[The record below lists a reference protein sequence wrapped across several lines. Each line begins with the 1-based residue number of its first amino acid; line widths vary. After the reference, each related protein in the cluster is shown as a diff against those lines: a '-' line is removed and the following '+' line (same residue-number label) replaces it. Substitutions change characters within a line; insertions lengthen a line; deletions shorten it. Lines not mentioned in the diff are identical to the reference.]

1 MGGYVKEF
9 KKEMILDIV
18 FSSFYTLFIGAIPI
32 VIKYLLDIGLELT
45 LKQLL
50 LLTGIY
56 ILLSLLGMICSYL
69 SQYYSWKWTT
79 SLKAKLKTHL
89 MNKLLNFNEQEFY
102 SKQRDEYVSVFSNDI
117 EAIVEQYFCKFV
129 DLVKSFLMV
138 IVYGIYMFIFLNAW
152 IAFIIIIT
160 SLFTLFLPKITGKKL
175 SSKKLIYMNSLEDLT
190 HRIIDVLSGF
200 TLTNSRNKN
209 YIMNYFKEKVDHTQ
223 QLEFYYGCFKAF
235 TIVFNGFVMYLLD
248 VSAFFIAGLML
259 VLHKITL
266 GTATAS
272 LSYGK
277 QFIWPIRYM
286 IDDLNDI
293 QDIKKI
299 YEKYNLITNRKI
311 RQMESILFNDKIE
324 YTEVQVHYDYFNLQ
338 PFSFSFEKGKK
349 YLFLGPS
356 GVGKSTL
363 FNLFTKQ
370 ILPNEGEI
378 HIDNYNLNKLDLAY
392 LVSGVY
398 HGNHIYDTSVYNNL
412 TLFSTYSIEP
422 LNQLLKKNP
431 NEKIEYLLK
440 QKNSMNL
447 SQGEKQMISLLRT
460 YLSDTPIVLLD
471 EAFESIDVASR
482 EYFQNLFLN
491 DSSKTILM
499 ITHDYDDQL
508 IQKFDEVIYLKNS

>member
-1 MGGYVKEF
+1 
-9 KKEMILDIV
+9 
-18 FSSFYTLFIGAIPI
+18 
-32 VIKYLLDIGLELT
+32 
-45 LKQLL
+45 
-50 LLTGIY
+50 
-56 ILLSLLGMICSYL
+56 
-69 SQYYSWKWTT
+69 
-79 SLKAKLKTHL
+79 
-89 MNKLLNFNEQEFY
+89 
-102 SKQRDEYVSVFSNDI
+102 
-117 EAIVEQYFCKFV
+117 
-129 DLVKSFLMV
+129 
-138 IVYGIYMFIFLNAW
+138 
-152 IAFIIIIT
+152 
-160 SLFTLFLPKITGKKL
+160 
-175 SSKKLIYMNSLEDLT
+175 
-190 HRIIDVLSGF
+190 
-200 TLTNSRNKN
+200 
-209 YIMNYFKEKVDHTQ
+209 
-223 QLEFYYGCFKAF
+223 
-235 TIVFNGFVMYLLD
+235 MYLLD
-248 VSAFFIAGLML
+248 VSAFFIVGIML

-266 GTATAS
+266 GTASAS

-311 RQMESILFNDKIE
+311 KQMESILFNDKIE
-324 YTEVQVHYDYFNLQ
+324 YTEVQVHYDHFNLQ

-370 ILPNEGEI
+370 ILPNEGKI
-378 HIDNYNLNKLDLAY
+378 HIDNHNLNKLDLAY

-398 HGNHIYDTSVYNNL
+398 QENHIYDTSVYNNL

-431 NEKIEYLLK
+431 NKKIDYLLK
-440 QKNSMNL
+440 QKASVNL
-447 SQGEKQMISLLRT
+447 SQGEKQMLSLLRT

-499 ITHDYDDQL
+499 ITHDYDDQF

>member
-1 MGGYVKEF
+1 MEIIEFKDDIEF
-9 KKEMILDIV
+9 KK
-18 FSSFYTLFIGAIPI
+18 
-32 VIKYLLDIGLELT
+32 
-45 LKQLL
+45 
-50 LLTGIY
+50 
-56 ILLSLLGMICSYL
+56 
-69 SQYYSWKWTT
+69 
-79 SLKAKLKTHL
+79 
-89 MNKLLNFNEQEFY
+89 
-102 SKQRDEYVSVFSNDI
+102 
-117 EAIVEQYFCKFV
+117 
-129 DLVKSFLMV
+129 
-138 IVYGIYMFIFLNAW
+138 
-152 IAFIIIIT
+152 
-160 SLFTLFLPKITGKKL
+160 
-175 SSKKLIYMNSLEDLT
+175 
-190 HRIIDVLSGF
+190 
-200 TLTNSRNKN
+200 
-209 YIMNYFKEKVDHTQ
+209 
-223 QLEFYYGCFKAF
+223 
-235 TIVFNGFVMYLLD
+235 
-248 VSAFFIAGLML
+248 
-259 VLHKITL
+259 
-266 GTATAS
+266 
-272 LSYGK
+272 
-277 QFIWPIRYM
+277 
-286 IDDLNDI
+286 
-293 QDIKKI
+293 
-299 YEKYNLITNRKI
+299 
-311 RQMESILFNDKIE
+311 
-324 YTEVQVHYDYFNLQ
+324 VQVYYDHFKMA
-338 PFSFSFEKGKK
+338 PFTWHFEKGKK

-370 ILPNEGEI
+370 ILPNEGKI
-378 HIDNYNLNKLDLAY
+378 HIDNHNLNKLDLAY

>member
-1 MGGYVKEF
+1 MWGYVKEF

-160 SLFTLFLPKITGKKL
+160 SLFSLFLPKVTGKKL

-209 YIMNYFKEKVDHTQ
+209 YIMNYFK
-223 QLEFYYGCFKAF
+223 
-235 TIVFNGFVMYLLD
+235 
-248 VSAFFIAGLML
+248 
-259 VLHKITL
+259 
-266 GTATAS
+266 
-272 LSYGK
+272 
-277 QFIWPIRYM
+277 
-286 IDDLNDI
+286 
-293 QDIKKI
+293 
-299 YEKYNLITNRKI
+299 
-311 RQMESILFNDKIE
+311 
-324 YTEVQVHYDYFNLQ
+324 
-338 PFSFSFEKGKK
+338 
-349 YLFLGPS
+349 
-356 GVGKSTL
+356 
-363 FNLFTKQ
+363 
-370 ILPNEGEI
+370 
-378 HIDNYNLNKLDLAY
+378 
-392 LVSGVY
+392 
-398 HGNHIYDTSVYNNL
+398 
-412 TLFSTYSIEP
+412 
-422 LNQLLKKNP
+422 
-431 NEKIEYLLK
+431 
-440 QKNSMNL
+440 
-447 SQGEKQMISLLRT
+447 
-460 YLSDTPIVLLD
+460 
-471 EAFESIDVASR
+471 
-482 EYFQNLFLN
+482 
-491 DSSKTILM
+491 
-499 ITHDYDDQL
+499 
-508 IQKFDEVIYLKNS
+508 

>member
-1 MGGYVKEF
+1 
-9 KKEMILDIV
+9 
-18 FSSFYTLFIGAIPI
+18 
-32 VIKYLLDIGLELT
+32 
-45 LKQLL
+45 
-50 LLTGIY
+50 
-56 ILLSLLGMICSYL
+56 
-69 SQYYSWKWTT
+69 
-79 SLKAKLKTHL
+79 
-89 MNKLLNFNEQEFY
+89 
-102 SKQRDEYVSVFSNDI
+102 
-117 EAIVEQYFCKFV
+117 
-129 DLVKSFLMV
+129 
-138 IVYGIYMFIFLNAW
+138 
-152 IAFIIIIT
+152 
-160 SLFTLFLPKITGKKL
+160 
-175 SSKKLIYMNSLEDLT
+175 
-190 HRIIDVLSGF
+190 
-200 TLTNSRNKN
+200 
-209 YIMNYFKEKVDHTQ
+209 
-223 QLEFYYGCFKAF
+223 
-235 TIVFNGFVMYLLD
+235 
-248 VSAFFIAGLML
+248 
-259 VLHKITL
+259 
-266 GTATAS
+266 
-272 LSYGK
+272 
-277 QFIWPIRYM
+277 
-286 IDDLNDI
+286 
-293 QDIKKI
+293 
-299 YEKYNLITNRKI
+299 
-311 RQMESILFNDKIE
+311 MESILFNDKIE

-499 ITHDYDDQL
+499 ITHDYDDQF